1 MNITENLK
9 FTPEKPATYMVL
21 KSEKLQIVAIG
32 LWQNQVLSKHKT
44 VFPVLLTVLKGSIA
58 FKLPSE
64 TIELKE
70 LDVFEIPVNVE
81 HEVLGLE
88 TENIFSLTIQK

>member
-1 MNITENLK
+1 MNISENLK
-9 FTPEKPATYMVL
+9 FTAEKPATYLVL

-32 LWQNQVLSKHKT
+32 LLQNQVLSKHKT
-44 VFPVLLTVLKGSIA
+44 VFPALLTVLKGRIA
-58 FKLPSE
+58 FKLLSE

-88 TENIFSLTIQK
+88 PENIFSLSIQK